1 LNETDLGKVSG
12 LQIGAGLQE
21 KGIAMKRIA
30 LIATLVIL
38 SLSVLAAEPPV
49 TQKATVTDTYHGVTV
64 SEDYRWLENWN
75 DPKVRQWSDAQNAY
89 ARSILDNLPNVEAL
103 REQIT
108 EIMKAKRISYGS
120 LYFYG
125 GHLFAQKHQ
134 PPEQQDFLVVMDSPN
149 DPSSER
155 VLVNPN
161 VIDPSG
167 STSIDWYI
175 PSFDGKYVAVSLS
188 SGGTE
193 SGDIHVYE
201 TATGEQVYEVIPR
214 VNTGT
219 AGGDL
224 AWSPDSSG
232 FFYTRHPR
240 GDERPPEDRGFYQ
253 QVYYHKFGTPTEDD
267 RYEIGKDFPRIAEI
281 QFDMDKRTGRLIATV
296 QDGDGGQFAH
306 YLRSPDGT
314 WRQFSWYGDKIVQV
328 SFGFHDDL
336 FIVSRRDAPRG
347 KILRLE
353 INNLDVAEAATIV
366 KESQDTIVATNFW
379 HSLSVLPTPSHLYV
393 IYQLGGP
400 SEIRVF
406 DHDGKPLPKPRQ
418 LEVSSVDDLTAWN
431 ANDILFRDT
440 SFIDPPA
447 YYLFEAATTT
457 TTKTQ
462 LATASSGNYDDVK
475 VVREF
480 ATSKDGTRVPV
491 NIIMRKDTRLD
502 GTNPCI
508 VYGYGGY
515 GINLTPRYD
524 PTRRIL
530 IEKGFIY
537 AVANIRGGGEYG
549 EGWHAQGKLTNKQ
562 NVFDDFAAAVRH
574 MIARN
579 YTNPRKLAIMGGS
592 NGGLLMG
599 ATFTQN
605 PDLASAVVSAVGIYD
620 MLRVE
625 LSPNGAFNVTEF
637 GTVKKPDQFEALY
650 AYSPYHHVK
659 SGTDYPAILFLTGAN
674 DPRVDPM
681 QSRKMTARLQ
691 EATGSGMPILL
702 RTSANT
708 GHGGGT
714 ALDEQIEQLVDIYA
728 FLFNYLNVRY

>member
-1 LNETDLGKVSG
+1 MRSMIHTA
-12 LQIGAGLQE
+12 I
-21 KGIAMKRIA
+21 
-30 LIATLVIL
+30 LVIL
-38 SLSVLAAEPPV
+38 SLSVQAVEPPT
-49 TQKATVTDTYHGVTV
+49 TQKATVTDTYHGVVV
-64 SEDYRWLENWN
+64 SDDYRWLEDWT
-75 DPKVRQWSDAQNAY
+75 DPNVRQWSDAQNAY
-89 ARSILDNLPNVEAL
+89 ARGILDNLPSVPPL
-103 REQIT
+103 RERIT
-108 EIMKAKRISYGS
+108 EIMTAKTISYGS
-120 LYFYG
+120 LCYYG
-125 GHLFAQKHQ
+125 GCLFAKKHQ
-134 PPEQQDFLVVMDSPN
+134 PPKQQDFIVVMESPN
-149 DPSSER
+149 APSSER

-175 PSFDGKYVAVSLS
+175 PSFDGRYVAVSMS
-188 SGGTE
+188 RGGTE
-193 SGDIHVYE
+193 AGDVYVYE
-201 TATGEQVYEVIPR
+201 TASGKHVYEVVPR

-240 GDERPPEDRGFYQ
+240 GNERPPQDRGFYQ
-253 QVYYHKFGTPTEDD
+253 QVYYHRLGTPTQDD

-281 QFDMDKRTGRLIATV
+281 QFDMDGRTGRLLTAV

-314 WRQFSWYGDKIVQV
+314 WKQFSWFGDKTVQA

-336 FIVSRRDAPRG
+336 FIVSRQDAPRG
-347 KILRLE
+347 KILRLD
-353 INNLDVAEAATIV
+353 ISNLDISEAKTIV
-366 KESQDTIVATNFW
+366 KQDQDTIVATNFW
-379 HSLSVLPTPSHLYV
+379 HSVSVLPTKSRLYV

-406 DHDGKPLPKPRQ
+406 DHNGKLLSKPRQ
-418 LEVSSVDDLTAWN
+418 LDVSSVDDLTTWKA
-431 ANDILFRDT
+431 DGIVFRNT

-447 YYLFEAATTT
+447 YYLFDAARTT
-457 TTKTQ
+457 TTKTK
-462 LATASSGNYDDVK
+462 LATNSPVNYDDAK

-480 ATSKDGTRVPV
+480 ATSKDGTKVPV
-491 NIIMRKDTRLD
+491 NIIMREDTRRD
-502 GTNPCI
+502 GANPCI

-524 PTRRIL
+524 ATRRIL
-530 IEKGFIY
+530 LDKGFIY
-537 AVANIRGGGEYG
+537 VVANIRGGGEYG
-549 EGWHAQGKLTNKQ
+549 EQWHTQGKLTNKQ
-562 NVFDDFAAAVRH
+562 NVFDDFAAALKH
-574 MIARN
+574 TIARN
-579 YTNPRKLAIMGGS
+579 YTHSEKLAIMGGS

-605 PDLASAVVSAVGIYD
+605 PDRVSAVVSAVGIYD

-637 GTVKKPDQFEALY
+637 GTVKKPDQFKALY

-659 SGTDYPAILFLTGAN
+659 DGTRYPAVLFLTGAN

-681 QSRKMTARLQ
+681 QSRKMTAHLQ
-691 EATGSGMPILL
+691 AGTGNGMPVLL

-714 ALDEQIEQLVDIYA
+714 ALNEQIEQLVDIYA
-728 FLFNYLNVRY
+728 FLFNYLNVAY